1 VENLRFWPEEEA
13 NSEDFARKLASLG
26 EAYVNEAFANCHREH
41 ASIVGI
47 PKFLP
52 SFAGVSLSREIEV
65 LTKLKNNP
73 DKPFVVVIGGAKLET
88 KEPLVNVF
96 AESADQILVG
106 GKVAVDMKDKGNMPG
121 NVVLAE
127 LTPNGRDITESSARK
142 FADIIMNA
150 KTVIWNGTMGVFEES
165 ENQQGT
171 KIVAEAINNTP
182 AFTVIGGGDTET
194 ALTEFNLESGID
206 YISTGGGAMLE
217 LLSKG
222 TLPGFKVLV

>member
-1 VENLRFWPEEEA
+1 
-13 NSEDFARKLASLG
+13 
-26 EAYVNEAFANCHREH
+26 
-41 ASIVGI
+41 
-47 PKFLP
+47 
-52 SFAGVSLSREIEV
+52 
-65 LTKLKNNP
+65 
-73 DKPFVVVIGGAKLET
+73 
-88 KEPLVNVF
+88 
-96 AESADQILVG
+96 
-106 GKVAVDMKDKGNMPG
+106 
-121 NVVLAE
+121 